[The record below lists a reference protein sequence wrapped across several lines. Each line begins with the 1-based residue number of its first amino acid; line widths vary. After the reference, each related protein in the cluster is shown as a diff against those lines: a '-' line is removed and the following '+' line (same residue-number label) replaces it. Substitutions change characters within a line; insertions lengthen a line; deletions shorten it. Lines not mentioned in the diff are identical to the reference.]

1 MLLSEKILTLRK
13 KNGWSQEEL
22 AEKCGVSRQSISKWE
37 GNLSTPE
44 LSKIVLL
51 SELFQVS
58 TDYLLK
64 EDVQPQTD
72 TDAELPPMEA
82 PSHSLRQ
89 VTLAEATAFIQ
100 ARDQAAKK
108 MALGTVLCILSPICL
123 FLLMGMSDSSLLPLS
138 EDIGALLGLI
148 VVLLFVC
155 VAVTQFLGTGS
166 LLKPFAYLEKEEFD
180 TAYGVD
186 ALAREQKSTYE
197 GTYNR
202 YTIIGVILCITA
214 VIPLFCAAAFHAS
227 DFFVL
232 LGLSVSLLIVAV
244 AVYLFVVCN
253 TIQNTYLQ
261 LLQEGEFTKSS
272 KRHQKLLEPVSTVY
286 WLAVTALYLGFS
298 LITMRWESS
307 WVIWPVAAILYGVI
321 VTLCRILPK
330 KSEQNNQKKTLL

>member
-64 EDVQPQTD
+64 EDTQPQTD
-72 TDAELPPMEA
+72 DAELPPMET
-82 PSHSLRQ
+82 PSQSLHQ

-100 ARDQAAKK
+100 AREQAAKK
-108 MALGTVLCILSPICL
+108 MALGTVLCILSPICF
-123 FLLMGMSDSSLLPLS
+123 FLLMGMSDSNLLPLS

-155 VAVTQFLGTGS
+155 VAVTQFLGTSS
-166 LLKPFAYLEKEEFD
+166 LLKPFAYLGKEEFD

-186 ALAREQKSTYE
+186 ALAREQKNAYE

-244 AVYLFVVCN
+244 AVYLFVICN
-253 TIQNTYLQ
+253 TIQNTCLQ
-261 LLQEGEFTKSS
+261 LLQEGEFAKSS
-272 KRHQKLLEPVSTVY
+272 KRHQKRLEAVSTVY
-286 WLAVTALYLGFS
+286 WLVVTALYLSFS
-298 LITMRWESS
+298 LSSMRWESS
-307 WVIWPVAAILYGVI
+307 WVIWPVAAVLYGGI
-321 VTLCRILPK
+321 VVLCRIFPQ
-330 KSEQNNQKKTLL
+330 KSGQNNQKKPLL

>member
-1 MLLSEKILTLRK
+1 M
-13 KNGWSQEEL
+13 
-22 AEKCGVSRQSISKWE
+22 
-37 GNLSTPE
+37 
-44 LSKIVLL
+44 SKIVLL

-64 EDVQPQTD
+64 EDTQPQAD
-72 TDAELPPMEA
+72 ADAEFPPMEA
-82 PSHSLRQ
+82 PSQSLRQ

-100 ARDQAAKK
+100 AREQAAKK

-123 FLLMGMSDSSLLPLS
+123 FLLMGMSDSSLLPFS

-155 VAVTQFLGTGS
+155 VAVTQFLGTSS
-166 LLKPFAYLEKEEFD
+166 LLKPFAFLEKEEFD

-186 ALAREQKSTYE
+186 ALAREQKNTYE
-197 GTYNR
+197 STYNR

-214 VIPLFCAAAFHAS
+214 VIPLFCAAALGGS

-232 LGLSVSLLIVAV
+232 LGLSLLLLLVSV

>member
-44 LSKIVLL
+44 LSKIILL

-58 TDYLLK
+58 TDCLLK
-64 EDVQPQTD
+64 EDMQPQSD
-72 TDAELPPMEA
+72 ADAELPPTEA
-82 PSHSLRQ
+82 PSQSLRQ
-89 VTLAEATAFIQ
+89 VTLAEAAAFIQ
-100 ARDQAAKK
+100 ARGQAARK

-123 FLLMGMSDSSLLPLS
+123 FLLMGMSDSNLLPFS

-155 VAVTQFLGTGS
+155 AAVTQFLGTSS
-166 LLKPFAYLEKEEFD
+166 LLKPFAYLGKEEFD

-186 ALAREQKSTYE
+186 ALAREQKNAYE

-232 LGLSVSLLIVAV
+232 LGFSVSLLIVAA
-244 AVYLFVVCN
+244 AVYLFMICN
-253 TIQNTYLQ
+253 TIQNTCLQ
-261 LLQEGEFTKSS
+261 LLQEGEFAKSS
-272 KRHQKLLEPVSTVY
+272 KRHQKRLEAVSTVY
-286 WLAVTALYLGFS
+286 WLVVTALYLSFS
-298 LITMRWESS
+298 LSSMRWESS
-307 WVIWPVAAILYGVI
+307 WVIWPVAAVLYGVI
-321 VTLCRILPK
+321 VVLCRIFPQ
-330 KSEQNNQKKTLL
+330 KSGQNNQKKPLL

>member
-22 AEKCGVSRQSISKWE
+22 AEKCGVSRQAISKWE

-64 EDVQPQTD
+64 EDTQPQAD
-72 TDAELPPMEA
+72 ADAEFPPMEA
-82 PSHSLRQ
+82 PSQSLRQ

-100 ARDQAAKK
+100 AREQAAKK

-123 FLLMGMSDSSLLPLS
+123 FLLMGMSDSSLLPFS

-166 LLKPFAYLEKEEFD
+166 LLKPFAFLEKEEFD

-186 ALAREQKSTYE
+186 ALAREQKNTYE
-197 GTYNR
+197 STYNR

-214 VIPLFCAAAFHAS
+214 VIPLFCAAALGGS

-232 LGLSVSLLIVAV
+232 LGLSLLLLLVSV

-307 WVIWPVAAILYGVI
+307 WVIWPVAAVLYGVI

-330 KSEQNNQKKTLL
+330 KSEQNNQKKPLL

>member
-100 ARDQAAKK
+100 AREQAAKK

-166 LLKPFAYLEKEEFD
+166 LLKPFAY
-180 TAYGVD
+180 
-186 ALAREQKSTYE
+186 LAREQKSTYE

>member
-1 MLLSEKILTLRK
+1 M
-13 KNGWSQEEL
+13 
-22 AEKCGVSRQSISKWE
+22 
-37 GNLSTPE
+37 
-44 LSKIVLL
+44 
-51 SELFQVS
+51 
-58 TDYLLK
+58 
-64 EDVQPQTD
+64 
-72 TDAELPPMEA
+72 
-82 PSHSLRQ
+82 
-89 VTLAEATAFIQ
+89 
-100 ARDQAAKK
+100 
-108 MALGTVLCILSPICL
+108 
-123 FLLMGMSDSSLLPLS
+123 
-138 EDIGALLGLI
+138 
-148 VVLLFVC
+148 
-155 VAVTQFLGTGS
+155 
-166 LLKPFAYLEKEEFD
+166 
-180 TAYGVD
+180 D

>member
-1 MLLSEKILTLRK
+1 
-13 KNGWSQEEL
+13 
-22 AEKCGVSRQSISKWE
+22 
-37 GNLSTPE
+37 
-44 LSKIVLL
+44 
-51 SELFQVS
+51 
-58 TDYLLK
+58 
-64 EDVQPQTD
+64 
-72 TDAELPPMEA
+72 MEA

-100 ARDQAAKK
+100 AREQAAKK

-186 ALAREQKSTYE
+186 ALAREQKNTYE

>member
-64 EDVQPQTD
+64 EDTQPQAD
-72 TDAELPPMEA
+72 ADAEFPPMEA
-82 PSHSLRQ
+82 PSQSLRQ

-100 ARDQAAKK
+100 AREQAAKK

-123 FLLMGMSDSSLLPLS
+123 FLLMGMSDSSLLPFS

-155 VAVTQFLGTGS
+155 VAVTQFLGTSS
-166 LLKPFAYLEKEEFD
+166 LLKPFAFLEKEEFD

-186 ALAREQKSTYE
+186 ALAREQKNTYE
-197 GTYNR
+197 STYNR

-214 VIPLFCAAAFHAS
+214 VIPLFCAATLGGS

-232 LGLSVSLLIVAV
+232 LGLSLLLLLVSV